1 MPILNYTTGI
11 SVQKTAGEIQEI
23 LARAGARTVVIEFG
37 DDRIPEAI
45 VFQIAIGSK
54 IFTFRLP
61 SQWHGVYQS
70 LLKSGAEKRYKTEDQ
85 ARKVA
90 WRIIKD
96 WTEAQVAI
104 IEAGAAE
111 IRYLCKLVTPTNG
124 IVLDPFM
131 GSGTTGCAAQLE
143 GFNFIGFEKEE
154 DYFNIAKLQI
164 QKYTGLF

>member
-23 LARAGARTVVIEFG
+23 LARAGAKTVVIEFG
-37 DDRIPEAI
+37 DDRIPDAI
-45 VFQIAIGSK
+45 IFQISIGSK

-70 LLKSGAEKRYKTEDQ
+70 LLKSGAEKRYKTEEQ

-111 IRYLCKLVTPTNG
+111 ITEVFLPYMVNPDTKQTMFEDFQSRFLLGSGDDVVDGEVRNG
-124 IVLDPFM
+124 I
-131 GSGTTGCAAQLE
+131 
-143 GFNFIGFEKEE
+143 
-154 DYFNIAKLQI
+154 
-164 QKYTGLF
+164 